1 MKSARERERERDRR
15 KRFVCFEAV
24 VLCPRRGGF
33 CRRAECRPS
42 RRDEEGTSSPSLR
55 SLLFFFL
62 LLALLAKSSVREELP
77 GCPSS
82 RWYRD
87 FGSSTQQKV
96 RRPTSRPVPA
106 SSLSPRGLSRRRRRR
121 CRRATTARSSR
132 GPRADACVVC
142 ACGVCRGGLGAGR
155 GRPRARRAF
164 ASRLA
169 VDGRCRS
176 RCVPSVA
183 AVTAAAVPAE
193 SVVRGFLGAASSG
206 GVVARLVVLLAR
218 KMQLVQ
224 AWAPAFCPA
233 PALPPQSQHGGVF
246 LLKPIVCLFWGFG
259 FSAGSLQR
267 GKWFQMVN
275 FRLYVR
281 SGTLFLV

>member
-1 MKSARERERERDRR
+1 M
-15 KRFVCFEAV
+15 
-24 VLCPRRGGF
+24 CPRRGGF

-121 CRRATTARSSR
+121 RCRRATTARSSR
-132 GPRADACVVC
+132 GPCADACVVC
-142 ACGVCRGGLGAGR
+142 ACGACRGGLGAG
-155 GRPRARRAF
+155 GADLVLGGPLPRD
-164 ASRLA
+164 SRWMDVVVLD
-169 VDGRCRS
+169 VCRVWLLLPPLRS
-176 RCVPSVA
+176 PLSPWC
-183 AVTAAAVPAE
+183 
-193 SVVRGFLGAASSG
+193 GASSEPR
-206 GVVARLVVLLAR
+206 RLVVWSH
-218 KMQLVQ
+218 V
-224 AWAPAFCPA
+224 WSSC
-233 PALPPQSQHGGVF
+233 
-246 LLKPIVCLFWGFG
+246 
-259 FSAGSLQR
+259 
-267 GKWFQMVN
+267 
-275 FRLYVR
+275 
-281 SGTLFLV
+281 